1 MDMKYGKIDLGRK
14 YVTKGN
20 AANIVNKV
28 ISSVVP
34 TIYRT
39 LNNTLLQAL
48 PFCIYIHDF
57 PRTKMMFAYKTFSV
71 LHDIIK

>member
-1 MDMKYGKIDLGRK
+1 MDMKHGKIDLGRK

-34 TIYRT
+34 TMYRT
-39 LNNTLLQAL
+39 LNNTIFQAM
-48 PFCIYIHDF
+48 PFVCTSMTF
-57 PRTKMMFAYKTFSV
+57 PVPT
-71 LHDIIK
+71 